1 MLHVAGPPVGFWLEG
16 VDMSHPIAAVIN
28 GVAYDASGVQISN
41 ADLPKPLQRRI
52 ADRQGTAKA
61 INLLHENDS
70 PQNCQQHD
78 AD

>member
-1 MLHVAGPPVGFWLEG
+1 MLHVAGPPVGLWLEG

-41 ADLPKPLQRRI
+41 VDLSGPLKRDV
-52 ADRQGTAKA
+52 ADRQETAKA

-70 PQNCQQHD
+70 PQNCQD
-78 AD
+78 ND

>member
-1 MLHVAGPPVGFWLEG
+1 MN
-16 VDMSHPIAAVIN
+16 HPIAAVIN

>member
-1 MLHVAGPPVGFWLEG
+1 MHK
-16 VDMSHPIAAVIN
+16 IAAVIN

-41 ADLPKPLQRRI
+41 ADLPRPLKREV
-52 ADRQGTAKA
+52 ADRQETAKA